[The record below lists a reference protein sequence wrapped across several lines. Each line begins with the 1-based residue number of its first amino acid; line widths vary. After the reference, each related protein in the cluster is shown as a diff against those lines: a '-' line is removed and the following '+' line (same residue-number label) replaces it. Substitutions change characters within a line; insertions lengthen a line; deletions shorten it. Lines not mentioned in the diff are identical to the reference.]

1 MFSHRESGIDSELT
15 VLVAEQAAVK
25 LAILTLSNN
34 SGRTRKLSV
43 TGYAEWTLGDLRT
56 RTASHIVTYPVN
68 HSAGCGVMANNFYG
82 ANGGERT
89 AFFAVSGSY
98 CSLTGDRREFIGR
111 NGSLQN
117 PQAMALRRLSGKTGA
132 GLDPC
137 AAVQSAATL
146 IDGDQ
151 RTFIFVL
158 GAEENH
164 SRAQETLARYLNEDT
179 VRQELNHVH
188 RYWHNA
194 LDKIVVTTPDTTVNL
209 LVNGWLLYQTMA
221 CRLMARSGYYQSGGA
236 FGFRDQLQDTLAL
249 SHAAPEKMREQIVLC
264 ASRQFIEGDVQHW
277 WHPPHG
283 NGVRT
288 RCSDDYL
295 WLPFAVCHYVETIGD
310 PEILELN
317 IPYLQGR
324 PLPAGEESV
333 YDTPVQSS
341 SEETLWL
348 HCVKAIEHGLQSGQ
362 HGLPLMGAGDWNDG
376 MNRVG
381 IEGKGESVWL
391 GFFLYDILQR
401 FASLA
406 DRRQDDAVASLCRR
420 EALRLQNSLD
430 ASAWDGEWY
439 RRGYFD
445 DGTPWGQKLRRTA
458 GLMPLP
464 RAGRY
469 SLARSAGRTATWR
482 CRRWIS
488 TWWITRVD

>member
-1 MFSHRESGIDSELT
+1 
-15 VLVAEQAAVK
+15 VL
-25 LAILTLSNN
+25 
-34 SGRTRKLSV
+34 
-43 TGYAEWTLGDLRT
+43 
-56 RTASHIVTYPVN
+56 
-68 HSAGCGVMANNFYG
+68 ANNFYA

-264 ASRQFIEGDVQHW
+264 APGSLLKEMCSTGGI
-277 WHPPHG
+277 P
-283 NGVRT
+283 RT
-288 RCSDDYL
+288 VTAYGHVVLMTTSGCR
-295 WLPFAVCHYVETIGD
+295 LP
-310 PEILELN
+310 
-317 IPYLQGR
+317 
-324 PLPAGEESV
+324 SV
-333 YDTPVQSS
+333 TMS
-341 SEETLWL
+341 
-348 HCVKAIEHGLQSGQ
+348 K
-362 HGLPLMGAGDWNDG
+362 
-376 MNRVG
+376 R
-381 IEGKGESVWL
+381 SV
-391 GFFLYDILQR
+391 
-401 FASLA
+401 
-406 DRRQDDAVASLCRR
+406 
-420 EALRLQNSLD
+420 
-430 ASAWDGEWY
+430 
-439 RRGYFD
+439 
-445 DGTPWGQKLRRTA
+445 TQKYWT
-458 GLMPLP
+458 
-464 RAGRY
+464 
-469 SLARSAGRTATWR
+469 
-482 CRRWIS
+482 
-488 TWWITRVD
+488 